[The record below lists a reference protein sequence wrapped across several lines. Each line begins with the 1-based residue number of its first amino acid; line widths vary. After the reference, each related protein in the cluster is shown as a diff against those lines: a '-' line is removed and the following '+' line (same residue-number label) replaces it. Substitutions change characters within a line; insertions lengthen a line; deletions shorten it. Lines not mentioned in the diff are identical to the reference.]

1 MANTTADK
9 LALLEATKANLKA
22 ALAEKGQ
29 TVGDVFSTY
38 PAAVR
43 AIETGRKVYVGTHK
57 TSSSY
62 KVFVPDIGFTPSIV
76 LAFPDNTEG
85 YDIRAS
91 SSRTTDNC
99 CGVYLINDVQMYDTV
114 HQGKSSGGRV
124 TLRAKSP
131 YQPPISLGVDHSI
144 GIDFLAVYGRSS
156 GKYGLGSCMVI
167 AIE

>member
-9 LALLEATKANLKA
+9 LALLEATKADLKA

-38 PAAVR
+38 PVAVR

-57 TSSSY
+57 TSRH
-62 KVFVPDIGFTPSIV
+62 KVFIPDIGFTPSIV
-76 LAFPDNTEG
+76 LAFPDDTEN
-85 YDIRAS
+85 YQIRAS
-91 SSRTTDNC
+91 SSKTPDHC
-99 CGVYLINDVQMYDTV
+99 CGVYLINDVQMYDTI
-114 HQGKSSGGRV
+114 HQRKSTGGSV
-124 TLRAKSP
+124 ILRGKSP

-144 GIDFLAVYGRSS
+144 EINFLAVYSELS
-156 GKYGLGSCMVI
+156 NKYGLDSCMVI

>member
-9 LALLEATKANLKA
+9 LALLQATKVNLKA

-43 AIETGRKVYVGTHK
+43 AIETGRKVYVGTHT
-57 TSSSY
+57 TSRY
-62 KVFVPDIGFTPSIV
+62 RVFVPDIGFTPSIV
-76 LAFPDNTEG
+76 LAFPDDTET
-85 YDIRAS
+85 YHISSS
-91 SSRTTDNC
+91 SSRTRDFC
-99 CGVYLINDVQMYDTV
+99 CGVYLINDVQTYDTI
-114 HQGKSSGGRV
+114 HMGKSGGSV
-124 TLRAKSP
+124 TLRSKSP

-144 GIDFLAVYGRSS
+144 EIDFLAVYS
-156 GKYGLGSCMVI
+156 GLSYRYGLGSCMVI

>member
-43 AIETGRKVYVGTHK
+43 AIETGRKVYVGTHT
-57 TSSSY
+57 TSSY
-62 KVFVPDIGFTPSIV
+62 RVFVPDIGFTPSIV
-76 LAFPDNTEG
+76 LAFPDDTEN
-85 YDIRAS
+85 YQIRPS
-91 SSRTTDNC
+91 SSRPSNHC
-99 CGVYLINDVQMYDTV
+99 CGVYLINDLQMFDTIN
-114 HQGKSSGGRV
+114 QRKSNGGGV
-124 TLRAKSP
+124 TLRGKSP

-144 GIDFLAVYGRSS
+144 EINFLAVYS
-156 GKYGLGSCMVI
+156 GLSKSYGLNSCMVI

>member
-9 LALLEATKANLKA
+9 LALLEATKADLKA

-43 AIETGRKVYVGTHK
+43 AIETGRKVYVGTH
-57 TSSSY
+57 TTSSY

-76 LAFPDNTEG
+76 LAFPDDTEN
-85 YDIRAS
+85 YEIRPS
-91 SSRTTDNC
+91 SSRISDRC

-114 HQGKSSGGRV
+114 HQGKSTGGSV
-124 TLRAKSP
+124 TLRSKSQ

-144 GIDFLAVYGRSS
+144 EINFLAVYSRLSN
-156 GKYGLGSCMVI
+156 KYGLDSCMVI